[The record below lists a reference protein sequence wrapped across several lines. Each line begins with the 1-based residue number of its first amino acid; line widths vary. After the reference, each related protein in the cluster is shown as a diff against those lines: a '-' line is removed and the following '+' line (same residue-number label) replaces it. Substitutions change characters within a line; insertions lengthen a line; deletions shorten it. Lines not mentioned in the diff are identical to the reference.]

1 MTKKNSADPPD
12 SSQKKAGKARAAS
25 VTVSERKA
33 LATKAAHERWQ
44 RHRSK
49 IPRATHVGTWKL
61 GSMSVTCAVLEDKR
75 RIFSERSLSD
85 AFGHVRSGTE
95 YKRRR
100 ETPEGEQLPVMVSPV
115 VAQFLSDEARVRL
128 AKPVRYVNPDTPGI
142 PARGIEADLLPD
154 LCDAFLAARDAG
166 LLQGEAAVRKARAAD
181 AMIRGLAK
189 VGVTAIV
196 DEVTGFQFERD
207 RDELQRLLEKYV
219 SAEYRRWS
227 AKFPPSYYENIFRL
241 KGKKLGGG
249 RPQWLGHVTNN
260 IIYSRIL
267 PGMREKLCEV
277 NPTNEEGHRA
287 RKHHQHIT
295 SGEAE
300 EHLDQHISNV
310 ILLMRASKDWD
321 SFMEL
326 LDRALPK
333 RKMEEV
339 TTGEEE
345 GEVA

>member
-1 MTKKNSADPPD
+1 MAKNERPVKQPE
-12 SSQKKAGKARAAS
+12 SSQKKAGIARAAGMS
-25 VTVSERKA
+25 ASERKA
-33 LATKAAHERWQ
+33 LASKAAHERWQ
-44 RHRSK
+44 KQRSK

-85 AFGHVRSGTE
+85 AFGHVRSGSE
-95 YKRRR
+95 YKKRR
-100 ETPEGEQLPVMVSPV
+100 ETPEDEQLPVMISPV
-115 VAQFLSDEARVRL
+115 IAQFLSQEARERL

-142 PARGIEADLLPD
+142 PARGIEAELLPE

-166 LLQGEAAVRKARAAD
+166 VLQGEAAIRKARAAD
-181 AMIRGLAK
+181 LMIRGLAK

-196 DEVTGFQFERD
+196 DEVTGFQFERE

-219 SAEYRRWS
+219 SEEYRRWS

-241 KGKKLGGG
+241 KGKKLGTG

-260 IIYSRIL
+260 IIYDRIL

-277 NPTNEEGHRA
+277 NPTNGEGHRA
-287 RKHHQHIT
+287 RRHHQHIT

-300 EHLDQHISNV
+300 QHLEQHIGNV
-310 ILLMRASKDWD
+310 VLLMRASGDWD

-333 RKMEEV
+333 RKMKEV
-339 TTGEEE
+339 TIDEE
-345 GEVA
+345 